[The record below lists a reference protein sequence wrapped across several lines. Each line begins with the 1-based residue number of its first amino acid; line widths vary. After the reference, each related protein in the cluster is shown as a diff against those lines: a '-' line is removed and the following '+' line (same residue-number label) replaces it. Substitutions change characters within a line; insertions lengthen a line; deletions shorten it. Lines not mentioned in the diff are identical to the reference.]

1 MVKAIHNRGAGPY
14 SQGHPTITKDRSVN
28 YAGNPVSKP
37 KDMSKHI
44 EDVSGPGQS
53 RPISRGPVTRH
64 FAK

>member
-1 MVKAIHNRGAGPY
+1 MKNRDGRGVGHY
-14 SQGHPTITKDRSVN
+14 SKNDVVLKRDKSVN

-44 EDVSGPGQS
+44 EDVSGPGLS

>member
-1 MVKAIHNRGAGPY
+1 MKSHDRGVGPY
-14 SQGHPTITKDRSVN
+14 SKNDVVFKRDKSVN
-28 YAGNPVSKP
+28 YAGNPTSKP